1 MYFSEVILTLRAVT
15 DSDNAILE
23 HLPEGASLL
32 KLRLS
37 QYASIVLSSP
47 YSHMITKTNQSSLF
61 VYLNSYPLTTD
72 SFPLLNDIQTLWR
85 QFLIP
90 QEPLTSHQYTLQ
102 TPLCILFLHFDM
114 SLVETIDASFT
125 DITQLTSQA
134 QLTQESLQKIQESL
148 RSDSRCSFQSPIKTP
163 SKRSKQI
170 RPENLES
177 SGGMNLESI
186 SAIEVLRGS
195 EYRGQAFDSF
205 LLFEKDDL
213 LFLIDQHAAHERINL
228 DSYLQQLA
236 EDPHLVIQTTAVK
249 KKECKL
255 TATQCQTA
263 WRLKELLEYWGY
275 HISINGIKQL
285 QIETVPSID
294 GFATTKDD
302 FVEYINN
309 IIDIQPKQAEY
320 RLYPPPGIRRLL
332 AQRACKNAVKF
343 NTPLDDDTALSI
355 GKGLFQCQL
364 PLVCAHGRPTVM
376 KITLPQNSG
385 IIPTPRKRK
394 SY

>member
-1 MYFSEVILTLRAVT
+1 MLLSYY
-15 DSDNAILE
+15 
-23 HLPEGASLL
+23 HLPVIFIATSH
-32 KLRLS
+32 
-37 QYASIVLSSP
+37 ID
-47 YSHMITKTNQSSLF
+47 SHMITKTNQSSLF

-102 TPLCILFLHFDM
+102 LLFPVSFIPRTPLCILFLHFDM

-213 LFLIDQHAAHERINL
+213 LFLIDQ
-228 DSYLQQLA
+228 
-236 EDPHLVIQTTAVK
+236 VID
-249 KKECKL
+249 ECKL
-255 TATQCQTA
+255 KLSMLLMNASTLIAT
-263 WRLKELLEYWGY
+263 
-275 HISINGIKQL
+275 
-285 QIETVPSID
+285 
-294 GFATTKDD
+294 F
-302 FVEYINN
+302 NN
-309 IIDIQPKQAEY
+309 
-320 RLYPPPGIRRLL
+320 L
-332 AQRACKNAVKF
+332 
-343 NTPLDDDTALSI
+343 
-355 GKGLFQCQL
+355 
-364 PLVCAHGRPTVM
+364 
-376 KITLPQNSG
+376 
-385 IIPTPRKRK
+385 RKTHTW
-394 SY
+394 